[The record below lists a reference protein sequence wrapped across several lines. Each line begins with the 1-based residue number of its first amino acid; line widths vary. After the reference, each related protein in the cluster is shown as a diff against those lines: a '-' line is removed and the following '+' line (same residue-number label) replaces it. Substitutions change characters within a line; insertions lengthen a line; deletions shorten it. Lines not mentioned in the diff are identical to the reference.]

1 MVSFG
6 RKCNF
11 TRGLNVGMVVTFI
24 VVESSI
30 VQLESPL
37 SWFVL
42 AFIEKNSSRKNNII
56 LWT

>member
-1 MVSFG
+1 
-6 RKCNF
+6 
-11 TRGLNVGMVVTFI
+11 MVVTFI